1 MEDIVQRHLNVKN
14 MLTFNKVT
22 DVPSCVTGEAMRT
35 DSVLHLWEI
44 VPSVLILTSYEEY
57 SLELLNAMI
66 KLWVA
71 KNVTVHSL
79 GDGFALWNQ

>member
-1 MEDIVQRHLNVKN
+1 MEVIVQHHLNVKS
-14 MLTFNKVT
+14 MLTFNKGT
-22 DVPSCVTGEAMRT
+22 DVPLCVIGEAMRT

-44 VPSVLILTSYEEY
+44 VPSVLILTLYEEY

-66 KLWVA
+66 KLGVA

-79 GDGFALWNQ
+79 ISL